1 MSTSQSNG
9 LNNSIFKVLTSL
21 FLTSATAPIIDNQP
35 SEIVSSEEEPLSA
48 TLPLITL
55 PSASSPSQRS
65 QLHPQ
70 QAIHPEPKSIN
81 ELSHRPQRNVPSP
94 SVPLQRSRL
103 RPRHRQP
110 KSVNELSRRP
120 PHASK
125 STYRRKRDQ
134 DGGSNIRRRKL
145 KTMPLGWNTMTE
157 FESFEGIDPPFS
169 RNLLI
174 HMNSA
179 KRKIC
184 GRRLYLCKL
193 PNGRA

>member
-1 MSTSQSNG
+1 MSTSQSNS
-9 LNNSIFKVLTSL
+9 LNNRIFKVLTSL
-21 FLTSATAPIIDNQP
+21 VLTSATAPVIDNQP
-35 SEIVSSEEEPLSA
+35 LEIVSSEEEPLSA
-48 TLPLITL
+48 TLPLLTL

-81 ELSHRPQRNVPSP
+81 ELSRRSP
-94 SVPLQRSRL
+94 
-103 RPRHRQP
+103 
-110 KSVNELSRRP
+110 SRRP

-125 STYRRKRDQ
+125 STFQRKGDQ
-134 DGGSNIRRRKL
+134 DGRSNIRRRKL

>member
-9 LNNSIFKVLTSL
+9 LNNRIFKILTSL
-21 FLTSATAPIIDNQP
+21 ILTSATTPVIDNQP
-35 SEIVSSEEEPLSA
+35 SEIVSSGEEPSSA

-55 PSASSPSQRS
+55 PSASSPSQQS

-81 ELSHRPQRNVPSP
+81 ELSHRFLPQRNVPSP
-94 SVPLQRSRL
+94 SVPLQPSRL

-110 KSVNELSRRP
+110 KSVNELSRRSPSRRP

-125 STYRRKRDQ
+125 STYQRKRDQ

-145 KTMPLGWNTMTE
+145 KTMPLRWNTMTK
-157 FESFEGIDPPFS
+157 FESFEGIDPPFPPQP
-169 RNLLI
+169 
-174 HMNSA
+174 A
-179 KRKIC
+179 DP
-184 GRRLYLCKL
+184 YE
-193 PNGRA
+193 